1 MVTNLAVLL
10 SECPVNRCK
19 SLDSVVNGFGPLLT

>member
-1 MVTNLAVLL
+1 MVTNLAVPLL
-10 SECPVNRCK
+10 FSVNRCK